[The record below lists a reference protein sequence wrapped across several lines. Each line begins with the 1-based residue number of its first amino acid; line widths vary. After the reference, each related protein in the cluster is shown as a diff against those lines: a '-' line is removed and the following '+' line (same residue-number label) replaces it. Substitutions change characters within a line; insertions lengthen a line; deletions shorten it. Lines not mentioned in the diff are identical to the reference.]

1 MIKRRNSGVKWGF
14 ECLPNNR
21 NEISFGLIDKFCAA
35 KVQYLVF
42 FFESFCKNWPRE
54 AFLPVTF
61 AFELQFVYPFLKFCK
76 RIMKK
81 LFLLDGHALIYRA
94 HYAFITRPLINS
106 KGWNVSAIQGFMR
119 TMWDMMQTEK
129 PTHIAVVFDPPGG
142 TFRHKEFEL
151 YKANREAQPE
161 DITLAI
167 PWVEKIV
174 RAMRIPVITVLNYEA
189 DDVIGTLAK
198 QAEKVGY
205 DVFMVTPD
213 KDYGQLVDEHIFL
226 YKPGRQGNEVEIMG
240 IKEVCEKWGIQR
252 VDQVIDLLGLM
263 GDSVDNIPGLPGIGE
278 KTAVKLLAE
287 FDNIENLLANADKLK
302 GKQQEIVKN
311 HGEKATL
318 SKWLATIDINVPIEF
333 DEKHFEIEAFD
344 REALLNI
351 FTELEFRSLADT
363 ILKHPLGGGPQASP
377 KPEPGAKKSTAK
389 QTDSAQGDL
398 FANDPAA
405 QPIEGGIHEKSG
417 IAHRIADKNIQNV
430 NHTYHL
436 VDTPEGRAA
445 LLAQLLAL
453 PSVSYDSE
461 TTALDATQADLVGFS
476 FAYAPHEAWYV
487 AIPADRAE
495 AQAIVEEFRPLFESE
510 TIEKVGQNLKYDALV
525 LRNYDVELRGAY
537 FDTMIAHYL
546 LEPDLRHNMNYLSE
560 TYLNYAPVKIET
572 LIGKKGA
579 QQGTMRDVPL
589 DLIKEY
595 ASEDADITLQ
605 LRLHLEPKLENSG
618 KHLVKLF
625 HEVETPLVKVLTD
638 IEHAGVRIDPVF
650 LKDYS
655 GVLADKIV
663 ILEKKVL
670 ETTGFTFNVASP
682 KQVGEVLFDRMKI
695 PYPGKKMKSGQ
706 YSTDEEILSELA
718 AEYPVC
724 ADILEHRT
732 LMKLKSTYV
741 DALPALI
748 NPRTGR
754 VHSQFNQTI
763 AATGRLSSQN
773 PNLQNIPIRTLEGRE
788 VRKAFIPRDAD
799 HVLLSADYSQIEL
812 RLIAEISGDE
822 AMLDAFQRGLD
833 IHTATAAR
841 VYGVPIEEVTSDQR
855 RAAKTVNFSITYGAG
870 ATNLSNQLG
879 IKRAEAKV
887 LIDNYFAQYSGLKN
901 YMDKTVEFA
910 REHGY
915 VETLLGRRRTLRD
928 IDSRNGMMR
937 SMSERIA
944 VNTPIQGTAADLIKV
959 AMINIREAMR
969 AGGFQ
974 SNMILQVHD
983 ELVFDVRKDEL
994 ERLKP
999 IIHEKMTTAIP
1010 NLKVPILVEMGV
1022 GDNWLEAH

>member
-1 MIKRRNSGVKWGF
+1 MPETQKVLSSHFLDVRN
-14 ECLPNNR
+14 
-21 NEISFGLIDKFCAA
+21 
-35 KVQYLVF
+35 
-42 FFESFCKNWPRE
+42 
-54 AFLPVTF
+54 
-61 AFELQFVYPFLKFCK
+61 
-76 RIMKK
+76 MKK

-94 HYAFITRPLINS
+94 HYAFIARPLINS

-142 TFRHKEFEL
+142 TFRHQQYEP

-167 PWVEKIV
+167 PWVNKIV
-174 RAMRIPVITVLNYEA
+174 RAMNIPVLIIPNYEA

-198 QAEKVGY
+198 QAEKKGY

-226 YKPGRQGNEVEIMG
+226 YKPGRQGNDVEVWG
-240 IKEVCEKWGIQR
+240 VKEVCEKWGIKR

-263 GDSVDNIPGLPGIGE
+263 GDAVDNIPGLPGIGE
-278 KTAVKLLAE
+278 KTAVKLLDE

-302 GKQQEIVKN
+302 GKQQEIVRN

-318 SKWLATIDINVPIEF
+318 SKWLATIDIQVPIEF
-333 DEKHFEIEAFD
+333 DERDFEIEPFD
-344 REALLNI
+344 REALLDI
-351 FTELEFRSLADT
+351 FKELEFRSLADA
-363 ILKHPLGGGPQASP
+363 ILKHPLSGPPAQAPVKPGGTD
-377 KPEPGAKKSTAK
+377 KKKVAAPATGSGT
-389 QTDSAQGDL
+389 QGSL
-398 FANDPAA
+398 FGDEAEA
-405 QPIEGGIHEKSG
+405 QPSAGTDNPE
-417 IAHRIADKNIQNV
+417 APLHRVADKNIHNSPHV
-430 NHTYHL
+430 YH
-436 VDTPEGRAA
+436 VADTPETRAE
-445 LLAQLLAL
+445 LIRMLSAQSAIC
-453 PSVSYDSE
+453 YDSE
-461 TTALDATQADLVGFS
+461 TTNLDATQAELVGFS
-476 FAYAPHEAWYV
+476 FSVAPHEAWYV
-487 AIPADRAE
+487 PVPADPEGAAR
-495 AQAIVEEFRPLFESE
+495 VLGEFRALFESE
-510 TIEKVGQNLKYDALV
+510 AIEKIGQNLKYDAIV
-525 LRNYDVELRGAY
+525 LKNYGVELNGTY
-537 FDTMIAHYL
+537 FDTMLAHYL
-546 LEPDLRHNMNYLSE
+546 WEPDLRHGMNYLAE
-560 TYLNYAPVKIET
+560 TYLNYSPVKIEE
-572 LIGKKGA
+572 LIGKKGG
-579 QQGTMRDVPL
+579 QQGSMRDVPL
-589 DLIKEY
+589 EKIKEY
-595 ASEDADITLQ
+595 AAEDADITLQ
-605 LRLHLEPKLENSG
+605 LRNFLAPKLEAFN
-618 KHLVKLF
+618 LEKLF
-625 HEVETPLVKVLTD
+625 REVETPLVKVLTD
-638 IEHAGVRIDPVF
+638 IEHAGVRIDPDF
-650 LKDYS
+650 LKAYS
-655 GVLADKIV
+655 KELAVKIN

-670 ETTGFTFNVASP
+670 ETTGLTFNVSSP

-718 AEYPVC
+718 PQYPVC

-741 DALPALI
+741 DALPTMI
-748 NPRTGR
+748 NPKTGR

-773 PNLQNIPIRTLEGRE
+773 PNLQNIPIRTAEGRE
-788 VRKAFIPRDAD
+788 VRKAFIPRDDD

-822 AMLDAFQRGLD
+822 AMLDAFQKNLD

-841 VYGVPIEEVTSDQR
+841 VYGVPIESVTSDQR

-879 IKRAEAKV
+879 IKRAEAKEI
-887 LIDNYFAQYSGLKN
+887 IDNYFREYSGLKR
-901 YMDKTVEFA
+901 YMEQTVEFA
-910 REHGY
+910 RQNGY
-915 VETLLGRRRTLRD
+915 VETLLGRRRSLRD

-944 VNTPIQGTAADLIKV
+944 INTPIQGTAADLIKV
-959 AMINIREAMR
+959 AMINIRDAMR

-999 IIHEKMTTAIP
+999 IIFDKMTTAIP
-1010 NLKVPILVEMGV
+1010 GLKVPILVEMGV
-1022 GDNWLEAH
+1022 GANWLEAH